1 MVTVVFSRDRLVDTI
16 SRRCNLCSKG
26 ACCLIADKLGIMK
39 VGALCYAHYLKWSA
53 DNAISFWMVFQKLA
67 GFDAEPAR
75 IEKERKNRNDTDW
88 GDFPGVVPLREVEK
102 YAILDAMSEVG
113 GNQEQAA
120 KLLKV
125 TRRTIHKKL
134 KQYNWTRESIRKK
147 SSGSIPNMEKKMIL
161 DTLGRTNWDILD
173 AAKELG
179 IAKVTLYRK
188 LKSYGLQRVRYFVE
202 PGTTPLGNPG

>member
-1 MVTVVFSRDRLVDTI
+1 MTVVFSRDRLVDTI

-53 DNAISFWMVFQKLA
+53 DNAISFWMVFQKLP
-67 GFDAEPAR
+67 GFNVEANR
-75 IEKERKNRNDTDW
+75 KGKEQPRLEDSL
-88 GDFPGVVPLREVEK
+88 GVIPLREVEK

-147 SSGSIPNMEKKMIL
+147 SSGSIPNMEKEMIL
-161 DTLGRTNWDILD
+161 DTLGRTNWDILG

-202 PGTTPLGNPG
+202 PGTAAPGNSG